1 MGDQL
6 HGAAF
11 DTVVL
16 LAVLL
21 WMLLAVADLV
31 VDLFVPPGFAAP
43 RRVAPQ
49 GAFWS
54 ASQSMLRWP
63 LGVVGQGAAGVAVA
77 AFRVK
82 GGAEAAAAGLAR
94 CHAVLKLQGE
104 GMYDMPR
111 CSVATAF
118 VEGKQTQPRTISPLH
133 ILHDPL
139 MLCLAWASGTMQTIC
154 SKYRGGHTG
163 GNPCFAT
170 CGVQGGPSQGCS
182 WHNREQQQ
190 PACRWNQLPA
200 TGRHFCLF
208 GPTMASS
215 ERPTLPL
222 STTCA
227 QQILSWGPVM
237 HALGCRFIRSGDL

>member
-1 MGDQL
+1 MKSSTARVAIISLIGDPLQ
-6 HGAAF
+6 GVEF
-11 DTVVL
+11 GTVVL

-21 WMLLAVADLV
+21 CMLLAVTDLV

-104 GMYDMPR
+104 GVYDMPL
-111 CSVATAF
+111 CSVAAAF
-118 VEGKQTQPRTISPLH
+118 KGKCIRTVSPLQ
-133 ILHDPL
+133 ILHAPL
-139 MLCLAWASGTMQTIC
+139 T
-154 SKYRGGHTG
+154 H
-163 GNPCFAT
+163 
-170 CGVQGGPSQGCS
+170 
-182 WHNREQQQ
+182 
-190 PACRWNQLPA
+190 
-200 TGRHFCLF
+200 
-208 GPTMASS
+208 SS
-215 ERPTLPL
+215 
-222 STTCA
+222 A
-227 QQILSWGPVM
+227 
-237 HALGCRFIRSGDL
+237 